1 MPTHTASHPKI
12 KPPRPEPGARNVVAL
27 WAAGAAAVIL
37 LFLGVLCARWGFAD
51 LIVTDAMA
59 RQAFL
64 QGEAART
71 GVPVTAKEADEVVA
85 SLLRAQRIDPNN
97 PATAE
102 QLGGAYTIDVQD
114 RRQQGSNRAVNR
126 EWAKAYEQYSRA
138 VALRPTSPYAW
149 ANRAWTKYY
158 QGKVD
163 MELYVAMQN
172 AINLGP
178 WEPEVQF
185 VVVDLGFALWD
196 EMPIDLRPQILTLAQ
211 NGQRRYATQIVA
223 IAQKRGRLTEVC
235 KLEKLASLPAC
246 ASHRG

>member
-1 MPTHTASHPKI
+1 MDTANHQKT
-12 KPPRPEPGARNVVAL
+12 KRPRPDPHLLPSLASRS
-27 WAAGAAAVIL
+27 AAVIGACIL
-37 LFLGVLCARWGFAD
+37 VGLTVLCARWGSAD
-51 LIVTDAMA
+51 LLITDAMS

-64 QGEAART
+64 QGTAART
-71 GVPVTAKEADEVVA
+71 GKPVTAQEADEVIA
-85 SLLRAQRIDPNN
+85 SLLHAQWIDPNN

-102 QLGGAYTIDVQD
+102 QLGGAYTIDVRD
-114 RRQQGSNRAVNR
+114 TRQQGSNRAVSR
-126 EWAKAYEQYSRA
+126 QWAKAFEQYSRA

-163 MELYVAMQN
+163 MALYVALQN

-196 EMPIDLRPQILTLAQ
+196 EMPIDLRPQILALAQ
-211 NGQRRYATQIVA
+211 NGQRRYAAKIVA

-235 KLEKLASLPAC
+235 KLEKLASMPAC
-246 ASHRG
+246 VSHLG

>member
-12 KPPRPEPGARNVVAL
+12 KPPRPESGARNVVAL
-27 WAAGAAAVIL
+27 WAAGAAAGIL
-37 LFLGVLCARWGFAD
+37 LFLGVLCGRWGFAD
-51 LIVTDAMA
+51 LIVTDAMT

-64 QGEAART
+64 QGETART
-71 GVPVTAKEADEVVA
+71 GVPVTSKEADEVIA

-102 QLGGAYTIDVQD
+102 QLGGAYTIDVHD
-114 RRQQGSNRAVNR
+114 TRQQGSSRAVAR

-235 KLEKLASLPAC
+235 KLEKLGSLPAC

>member
-1 MPTHTASHPKI
+1 MPIHTASLPKI
-12 KPPRPEPGARNVVAL
+12 KPPRPESGARNVVAR
-27 WAAGAAAVIL
+27 WTAGAAAGIL

-51 LIVTDAMA
+51 LIVTNAMS
-59 RQAFL
+59 RQVFL
-64 QGEAART
+64 QAEAART
-71 GVPVTAKEADEVVA
+71 GVAVSSKEADEVITT
-85 SLLRAQRIDPNN
+85 LLRAQRIDPNN

-102 QLGGAYTIDVQD
+102 QLGGSYTIDVQD
-114 RRQQGSNRAVNR
+114 TRQQGSNRAVTR
-126 EWAKAYEQYSRA
+126 EWAKADEQYSRA

-163 MELYVAMQN
+163 MDLYVAMQN

-196 EMPIDLRPQILTLAQ
+196 EMPMDLRPQILALAQ
-211 NGQRRYATQIVA
+211 NGQRRYAAQIVA

-235 KLEKLASLPAC
+235 KLEKLASLAAC
-246 ASHRG
+246 VSNRG

>member
-12 KPPRPEPGARNVVAL
+12 KPPRLESGARNVVAL
-27 WAAGAAAVIL
+27 WTAGAAAGIL

-51 LIVTDAMA
+51 LIVTDAMT

-71 GVPVTAKEADEVVA
+71 GVPVTSKEADEVIA

-102 QLGGAYTIDVQD
+102 QLGGAYTIDVRETD
-114 RRQQGSNRAVNR
+114 QQGSNRAVTR

-163 MELYVAMQN
+163 MALYVALQN

-196 EMPIDLRPQILTLAQ
+196 EMPIDLRPQVLDLAQ
-211 NGQRRYATQIVA
+211 NGQRRYAAQIVA

-235 KLEKLASLPAC
+235 KLQKLAALPAC
-246 ASHRG
+246 ISHLG